1 MSELLSGETAVVTG
15 GASGIGRAIARRFA
29 DHGADVVVADLRPGP
44 RLEGHPTHELIEA
57 ETDAEARY
65 IECNVANVGDLDAAV
80 EAAEAMGGIDIMVNN
95 AGIFQEEDFFEV
107 TEAEF
112 DDLFD
117 VNVKGVYFGAQRA
130 AERMRDHESGSIIN
144 MSSVAGYRGAANYE
158 TYCASKGA
166 IRLLTYALADRLGEH
181 DIRVNAI
188 HPGTI
193 ETAMSTEDV
202 ELFGTEVETDLLKS
216 VPLGERGLPTDVGDT
231 AVYLASDL
239 SGYVTGESIIV
250 DGGRTNT

>member
-29 DHGADVVVADLRPGP
+29 DHGANVVVADLHPEP
-44 RLEGHPTHELIEA
+44 RLDGQPTHELIEA
-57 ETDAEARY
+57 ETDAEACY

-95 AGIFQEEDFFEV
+95 AGIFREEDFFEV

-112 DDLFD
+112 DDLFN
-117 VNVKGVYFGAQRA
+117 VNVKGVYFGAQQA
-130 AERMRDHESGSIIN
+130 AERMRDHGGGSIIN

-166 IRLLTYALADRLGEH
+166 VRLLTYALADRLGEH

-202 ELFGTEVETDLLKS
+202 ELFGTGVETELLES
-216 VPLGERGLPTDVGDT
+216 VPLGERGLPTDVGNT

-239 SGYVTGESIIV
+239 SGYVTSESIIV